1 MYGVRII
8 DNYYYVNEYLEWV
21 TFDRFT
27 NIKEIGEGRFSKRI
41 LQHGL
46 MVN

>member
-21 TFDRFT
+21 TLIDLQILKKLVKVDFQSVFC
-27 NIKEIGEGRFSKRI
+27 NWKEKD
-41 LQHGL
+41 
-46 MVN
+46 M